1 MMDVYTVSF
10 FGHRRIENPIK
21 IEAEL
26 EKEIIRLLSEKQYV
40 EFLVGRDGDFDLLVS
55 SIIHR
60 CKRTIRSDN
69 SSHVW
74 VLPYAT
80 TEYRNNEE
88 SFHNY
93 YDEVDICANG
103 KKPHFK
109 AAHKVRNREMV
120 DRSDLVVFFVQNNT
134 GGAYQ
139 TLLYAQRQGKHI
151 INLHPVG
158 ASEKHI

>member
-1 MMDVYTVSF
+1 MNVYTVSF

-55 SIIHR
+55 SVIHR

-69 SSHVW
+69 SVHVW
-74 VLPYAT
+74 VLPYT
-80 TEYRNNEE
+80 TAEYRNNKDD
-88 SFHNY
+88 FHDY
-93 YDEVDICANG
+93 YDEVEICASS
-103 KKPHFK
+103 KKHHFK
-109 AAHKVRNREMV
+109 AAHQVRNCAMV
-120 DRSDLVVFFVQNNT
+120 DRSDLIVFYIQHNT

-151 INLHPVG
+151 INLYVQ
-158 ASEKHI
+158 